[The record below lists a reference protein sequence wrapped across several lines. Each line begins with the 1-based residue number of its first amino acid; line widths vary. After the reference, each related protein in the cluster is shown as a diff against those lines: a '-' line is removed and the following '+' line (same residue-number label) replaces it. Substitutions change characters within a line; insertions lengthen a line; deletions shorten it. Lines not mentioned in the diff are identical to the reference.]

1 MKYDWT
7 TYTRN
12 QDSGI
17 LLCYISY
24 GLCIA
29 VTIQLNLDLFRN
41 SFKCNLNDDSHYEVT
56 SEAVLFPSE
65 KAGHKTTIVICMIRK
80 NQK

>member
-12 QDSGI
+12 PDSGI
-17 LLCYISY
+17 LLCY

-41 SFKCNLNDDSHYEVT
+41 NFKCDLNYDSHYEVT

-65 KAGHKTTIVICMIRK
+65 KAGHKTTIIICMIRK
-80 NQK
+80 N